1 MSPTLFLVVFLL
13 YILAM
18 IGLSVW
24 ISRWQKSGEDFLLG
38 NRSIPLLLVLGTTIA
53 TMVGTG
59 SSIGA
64 VGQGYAH
71 GWRGAMFG
79 VGGGLGMLLL
89 GKLFANVRTHN
100 FMTMSEEISFYY
112 GANRWIK
119 GLVAIS
125 MLLASIGWLGA
136 HILGG
141 SYYLDYVGRVDP
153 VAAKAILAI
162 GFGTYVVIGGYVAVV
177 WTDTIQAIV
186 LFVGFLLMT
195 VFAVQQIGGPSEISS
210 LNHSSFEFLQGPQL
224 LPSISLAVAILIGV
238 LGTPSYR
245 QRIYS
250 ADSPATVKKSFYW
263 SGMLYLVFCLLPALI
278 GICVYQLNPNLEN
291 QDHAFLYMA
300 NELMP
305 MAIGMIVLIA
315 GLSATMSSAS
325 SDAIAAVAILFRDVY
340 VMFTGKMPN
349 RDRMVRSSRWG
360 LIAIMVAA
368 FAITLPAE
376 NIIRYIKDMISF
388 IMSGLVV
395 STLMGKYWR
404 RATWQGGIAAILG
417 GGICTVVFKFNPG
430 LDAFWGG
437 PVIPSVVCAGVAGVL
452 VSVVTPASRVTDSEA
467 LRILATERRAM
478 ESHDEPIDEDL
489 LS

>member
-1 MSPTLFLVVFLL
+1 MSPALFLVVFLL
-13 YILAM
+13 YVLTM
-18 IGLSVW
+18 IGLSIW
-24 ISRWQKSGEDFLLG
+24 ISRWQTSGEDFLLG
-38 NRSIPLLLVLGTTIA
+38 NRSIPLLLVLGSTVA

-64 VGQGYAH
+64 VGQGYSH

-89 GKLFANVRTHN
+89 AKLFAGVRSYN

-141 SYYLDYVGRVDP
+141 SYYLEYVGKIDP
-153 VAAKAILAI
+153 VVAKAILAF

-186 LFVGFLLMT
+186 LFAGFILMAL
-195 VFAVQQIGGPSEISS
+195 FAVYQIGGPAEVSNLE
-210 LNHSSFEFLQGPQL
+210 NGSFEFLNGAQL
-224 LPSISLAVAILIGV
+224 LPSVSLAVAIMVGI

-250 ADSPATVKKSFYW
+250 ADSPVTVKKSFYL
-263 SGMLYLVFCLLPALI
+263 SGFLYLMFCFLPALI
-278 GICVYQLNPNLEN
+278 GICVNQLNPQLEN
-291 QDHAFLYMA
+291 HDHAFLYMA
-300 NELMP
+300 NDLMP
-305 MAIGMIVLIA
+305 AAVGMVVLIA

-340 VMFTGKMPN
+340 EMFMGKMPDN
-349 RDRMVRSSRWG
+349 RQMVRNSRWG
-360 LIAIMVAA
+360 LVAIMIAA
-368 FAITLPAE
+368 FAITLPAQD
-376 NIIRYIKDMISF
+376 IIRYIKDMISF

-395 STLMGKYWR
+395 CTLMGKYWQ

-417 GGICTVVFKFNPG
+417 GGICTVLFKFTPS
-430 LDAFWGG
+430 LEAYWGG
-437 PVIPSVVCAGVAGVL
+437 PIIPSLICASVAGFL
-452 VSVVTPASRVTDSEA
+452 VSLITPVNTVTDAEA
-467 LRILATERRAM
+467 LTTLATERRKM
-478 ESHDEPIDEDL
+478 EMHDEV
-489 LS
+489 